1 LSVGRGGRV
10 PHQLTSS
17 GDTGSSRPS
26 RTHCRSQRRLTAM
39 ASVSAPCRCSASKT
53 GLAVDWQMQCVALRK
68 SSSCWHSAPCLRPAD
83 GDHRGMHACM
93 PSAGIGDT
101 AAGAGK
107 TCRICAPR
115 QYVTRRAQLSSRDRL
130 LAQERRHASQ
140 HPLGTLGTG
149 CRRAFAPAAAIPAA
163 AAVSS
168 VSEYSSVELAP
179 DVAARQAAVTA
190 WLSCFSS
197 GSSSVSES
205 EHPAPRSWQAVFIYF
220 LCFAAGTRAT

>member
-140 HPLGTLGTG
+140 HPLGTLRNR
-149 CRRAFAPAAAIPAA
+149 CRRPC
-163 AAVSS
+163 
-168 VSEYSSVELAP
+168 
-179 DVAARQAAVTA
+179 ARRRRCPRRRRRPRRRYPCRRCCLVGVGVLVGRAGAR
-190 WLSCFSS
+190 CRRPP
-197 GSSSVSES
+197 GSRDRM
-205 EHPAPRSWQAVFIYF
+205 AQ
-220 LCFAAGTRAT
+220 LL

>member
-1 LSVGRGGRV
+1 
-10 PHQLTSS
+10 
-17 GDTGSSRPS
+17 
-26 RTHCRSQRRLTAM
+26 
-39 ASVSAPCRCSASKT
+39 
-53 GLAVDWQMQCVALRK
+53 
-68 SSSCWHSAPCLRPAD
+68 
-83 GDHRGMHACM
+83 MHACHPPASATLQQGQARPAVFAHRVNM
-93 PSAGIGDT
+93 SRAELSSAAEIVCSHKNAATPPSIRSAPSET
-101 AAGAGK
+101 AAA
-107 TCRICAPR
+107 APAPAAAAAAAPAAA
-115 QYVTRRAQLSSRDRL
+115 V
-130 LAQERRHASQ
+130 
-140 HPLGTLGTG
+140 
-149 CRRAFAPAAAIPAA
+149 APAAAIPAA